1 MPKKNAMQY
10 IKTSHQRIIPT
21 PKNNVNITEKLCLQ
35 WDDFREHI
43 KYAFGNFN
51 DVTLVCEDGQHV
63 EAHKVV
69 LAASSP
75 FFQKLLGR
83 NKHPHPLIF
92 IRGVKF
98 DDLSAIVDFLYRG
111 EANVYQESLD
121 SFLAISE
128 ELQLRSLMKKTA
140 QRFAEYHDGGLEEY
154 LPPTSSSQID
164 LPKTGSK
171 KEATNN
177 KIARTEGN
185 TTAALPSYHSGDLDQ

>member
-1 MPKKNAMQY
+1 M
-10 IKTSHQRIIPT
+10 
-21 PKNNVNITEKLCLQ
+21 TEKLCLQ
-35 WDDFREHI
+35 WDDFRENI
-43 KYAFGNFN
+43 KYAFGNFREDENFN

-92 IRGVKF
+92 MRGVKF

-128 ELQLRSLMKKTA
+128 ELQLRCLMKKTA
-140 QRFAEYHDGGLEEY
+140 ERFAEYRDGGL
-154 LPPTSSSQID
+154 
-164 LPKTGSK
+164 
-171 KEATNN
+171 
-177 KIARTEGN
+177 
-185 TTAALPSYHSGDLDQ
+185 

>member
-1 MPKKNAMQY
+1 M
-10 IKTSHQRIIPT
+10 
-21 PKNNVNITEKLCLQ
+21 TEKLCLQ
-35 WDDFREHI
+35 WDDFRENI

-92 IRGVKF
+92 MRGVKF

-128 ELQLRSLMKKTA
+128 ELQLRCLMKKTA
-140 QRFAEYHDGGLEEY
+140 ERFAEYHDGVWKNICRPRPVL
-154 LPPTSSSQID
+154 
-164 LPKTGSK
+164 
-171 KEATNN
+171 
-177 KIARTEGN
+177 R
-185 TTAALPSYHSGDLDQ
+185 